1 MMRPIVIV
9 GYGGLGREIALL
21 IHQIN
26 EFQPKWKLLG
36 FLDDNNLSDATSFR
50 LPYLGTINNCVDLDP
65 DVALVIGV
73 GNPKARSSLAKQLPS
88 GRYYPNLIHPS
99 VVYSE
104 ANWSIGEGNVITSH
118 CSFTTGIS
126 IGSFNVFNT
135 KITIGHDVTIGDF
148 NVFNPTSCISGHVK
162 IGSRNLFGVNSAVLQ
177 SRSIGDDNVLA
188 AGSVLMSSMRNGETW
203 IGVPALIVD

>member
-1 MMRPIVIV
+1 MRPIVIV

-26 EFQPKWKLLG
+26 ESQPKWEVLG
-36 FLDDNNLSDATSFR
+36 FLDDNNLADSTSFC
-50 LPYLGTINNCVDLDP
+50 LPYLGKVKNCVDLDP

-73 GNPKARSSLAKQLPS
+73 GTPKARNNLANQIPP
-88 GRYYPNLIHPS
+88 GRTCPNLIHPS
-99 VVYSE
+99 VVYNE
-104 ANWSIGEGNVITSH
+104 ANWIIGDGNVITSH

-148 NVFNPTSCISGHVK
+148 NVFNPTSCISGHVN

-177 SRSIGDDNVLA
+177 SRTVGNDNALA

-203 IGVPALIVD
+203 IGVPALKVD